1 MNQFMVEFDLPVEM
15 NQEFMQKIP
24 AQRQKVNE
32 LMETGKMLSYSL
44 SADRQKLWCI
54 LRVESELEVMELIA
68 DFPLISYMK
77 PTINELMFH
86 NMVAARIPLFSL
98 N

>member
-44 SADRQKLWCI
+44 SADRQKVWCI